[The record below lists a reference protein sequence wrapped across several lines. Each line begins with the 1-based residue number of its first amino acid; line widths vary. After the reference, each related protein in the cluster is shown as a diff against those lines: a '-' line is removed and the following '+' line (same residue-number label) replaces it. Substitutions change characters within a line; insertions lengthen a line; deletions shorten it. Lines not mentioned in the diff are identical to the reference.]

1 MWADQIFLQ
10 CETIVEEHDE
20 DILRLFTAKSD
31 NLDIQL
37 CSEHAKVCE
46 QTLSD
51 DYNQEDGHEEL

>member
-1 MWADQIFLQ
+1 M
-10 CETIVEEHDE
+10 EEHDE

-51 DYNQEDGHEEL
+51 DYNQEDGHEELW